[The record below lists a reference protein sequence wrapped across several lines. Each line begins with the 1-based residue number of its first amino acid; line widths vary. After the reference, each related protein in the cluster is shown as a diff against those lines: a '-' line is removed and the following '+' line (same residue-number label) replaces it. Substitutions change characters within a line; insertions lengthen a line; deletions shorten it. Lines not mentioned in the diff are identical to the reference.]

1 MYCEEEEKKR
11 EKEEEKEIYMSTFA
25 IKNAIVVTC
34 NENDEVI
41 RDGAIIVDDNKITA
55 VGRTKDLEEKIREC
69 DEIIDGRDKIITPGL
84 ISVHDHVIG
93 HVFKGFTEDGAE
105 DYFYKHCFS
114 METFLNPENSYWF
127 AYAGLMET
135 LKFGCTM
142 INDLFHYSQSTA
154 EAVEDIGMKAIIQ
167 HKVFDIDLNN
177 LQHKNYERFY
187 DAGIKRLEENEEL
200 IKKWHNKADGRI
212 KCWVGNHAP
221 DTNSPELLK
230 AGRELADKYGVGI
243 HIHVAQTVQEHEMI
257 NNTYGM
263 SSVKFLDSLGFL
275 KDDVICA
282 HLAFADTEDIAI
294 LERTGAKFAHCPV
307 IMAKF
312 GTFPRIKEFLT
323 SKVPMAIGDDWV
335 TLNPWGD
342 MRAAIEVT
350 RAVTGEALQYA
361 IRAFRMMTIDAAN
374 LLNLGDETGSLEV
387 GKKADLIVI
396 DALRPNLVPMKDVI
410 PSLVYNMTGN
420 EVETVYVDG
429 KKIVDEG
436 RILAKDE
443 IEVMRKT
450 QSLAEEVWTKGGVWP
465 E

>member
-187 DAGIKRLEENEEL
+187 DGIKCLRRTKNLLRNGIIRPMAESNAGSETMHL
-200 IKKWHNKADGRI
+200 IL
-212 KCWVGNHAP
+212 
-221 DTNSPELLK
+221 TPELLK

-294 LERTGAKFAHCPV
+294 LERTGSKFAHCPV

-323 SKVPMAIGDDWV
+323 SKYLWQS
-335 TLNPWGD
+335 
-342 MRAAIEVT
+342 E
-350 RAVTGEALQYA
+350 
-361 IRAFRMMTIDAAN
+361 
-374 LLNLGDETGSLEV
+374 
-387 GKKADLIVI
+387 
-396 DALRPNLVPMKDVI
+396 
-410 PSLVYNMTGN
+410 MTG
-420 EVETVYVDG
+420 
-429 KKIVDEG
+429 
-436 RILAKDE
+436 
-443 IEVMRKT
+443 
-450 QSLAEEVWTKGGVWP
+450 
-465 E
+465 